1 MSCDQNTPTPFL
13 HCQRP
18 GDGHGFIELV
28 FHTGTVGR
36 GDCDFEVNRVL
47 RQSIF
52 LVSDCLVHSHELLVS
67 GPPNLK
73 RGGVDGVELR
83 TMWVRY
89 MDASRWYFSSRE
101 PRLAKLATRT
111 TSISTGGVAAVGVR
125 LPDVMSRCFNDRAIE
140 PFGSISSSCNDNTS
154 TRRAAHAMLQA
165 VIEAHCRQ
173 TDLSI
178 R

>member
-28 FHTGTVGR
+28 FHTCTVGR

-47 RQSIF
+47 HQSIF
-52 LVSDCLVHSHELLVS
+52 LVSDCLVHSHELLVN

-73 RGGVDGVELR
+73 RGGVDDVELR

-89 MDASRWYFSSRE
+89 RDASRWYFSSRE

-111 TSISTGGVAAVGVR
+111 TSISTGGWQQWVSAFQTSCPAVSTTR
-125 LPDVMSRCFNDRAIE
+125 LSSPSDPYHQVVTTTRQCDEPRIPCFRR
-140 PFGSISSSCNDNTS
+140 SSKPTS
-154 TRRAAHAMLQA
+154 GRR
-165 VIEAHCRQ
+165 
-173 TDLSI
+173 T
-178 R
+178 